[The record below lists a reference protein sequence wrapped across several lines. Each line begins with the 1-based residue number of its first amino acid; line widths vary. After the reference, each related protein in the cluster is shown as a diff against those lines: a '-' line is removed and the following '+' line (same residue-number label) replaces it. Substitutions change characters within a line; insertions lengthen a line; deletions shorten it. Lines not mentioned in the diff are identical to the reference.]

1 MTFQKNTPTPAPG
14 RPGARPPSL
23 EEPTRPTGPLP
34 PAPDQQ
40 GAQPRT
46 ATGADPGPDRTT
58 TAQQGAF
65 LTTSQGARLRDTD
78 HSLKA
83 GRRGPVL
90 LQDHHL
96 REKITHFDH
105 ERIPERVVHARG
117 AAAHGVFEGYGTATS
132 VCRAGFLAQGKRTE
146 VFTRFSTVVGSRGS
160 MDTARDTRG
169 FATKFFTDEGTFDLV
184 ANNIPVFFIQD
195 GIKFPDIVHA
205 AKPHPDREIPQAQS
219 AHDTFWDFVSLHT
232 EAQHHTL

>member
-1 MTFQKNTPTPAPG
+1 MTPPKPTPTPAPG
-14 RPGARPPSL
+14 RPASRPPAL
-23 EEPTRPTGPLP
+23 EEPTDPVGPLP
-34 PAPDQQ
+34 AKPDQQ
-40 GAQPRT
+40 GVQPRT
-46 ATGADPGPDRTT
+46 ATGAEPGPERTT
-58 TAQQGAF
+58 NAQQGEF

-117 AAAHGVFEGYGTATS
+117 AAAHGVFEGYGTAES
-132 VCRAGFLAQGKRTE
+132 VCRAGFLAKGKRTE

-169 FATKFFTDEGTFDLV
+169 FATKFYT
-184 ANNIPVFFIQD
+184 
-195 GIKFPDIVHA
+195 
-205 AKPHPDREIPQAQS
+205 
-219 AHDTFWDFVSLHT
+219 
-232 EAQHHTL
+232 